1 MEQQPLFQ
9 VIAEAIRREILQG
22 TLKHGDE
29 LPPVREMS
37 EKWRCAPGTVQH
49 AYHNLAKLGL
59 VVSRVGQ
66 GTRVADAPPTGS
78 TPPLRRATLI
88 HQAESFLIGALSA
101 GHTLNDIEL
110 AVRLAMDRWRSLA
123 EENPPPPGPGLRFTG
138 SHDPAITLIAA
149 QLGDFA
155 PGYHLDVTF
164 SGSLGGLIALARH
177 ETDLA
182 GCHLWDEETDTYNA
196 PFVRRLLPGRRT
208 ALLMVAHRHLGLI
221 VPAGNPSNIRRLDD
235 LARAGLRFIN
245 RQEGAGTRVW
255 LDTHL
260 RARRIDAEQIEG
272 YSDCVPTHSEVA
284 SAIAQGQAD
293 VGLGL
298 ETAALA
304 YGLDFVPLTVE
315 RYDLAIPSD
324 VWEMPPV
331 QALRRWLE
339 SDLAQDAIRSLGG
352 YDTRS
357 TGAVEWVN

>member
-1 MEQQPLFQ
+1 MDHQPLFQ

-22 TLKHGDE
+22 TLKPGDE

-49 AYHNLAKLGL
+49 AYHALARQGL
-59 VVSRVGQ
+59 VISRVGQ
-66 GTRVADAPPTGS
+66 GTRVAEAPPTGS
-78 TPPLRRATLI
+78 SPSLRRAALI

-123 EENPPPPGPGLRFTG
+123 EEHPAPPGPGLRFNG

-149 QLGDFA
+149 QMPDFA

-164 SGSLGGLIALARH
+164 SGSLGGLIALARR
-177 ETDLA
+177 EADLA

-208 ALLMVAHRHLGLI
+208 ALLTLGHRHLGLI
-221 VPAGNPSNIRRLDD
+221 VPPGNPDGVRRLDD
-235 LARAGLRFIN
+235 LAREGLRFIN

-260 RARRIDAEQIEG
+260 RARHIDPEQIAG
-272 YSDCVPTHSEVA
+272 YEDCVPTHSEVA
-284 SAIAQGQAD
+284 SAIAQDQAD
-293 VGLGL
+293 AGLGL

-304 YGLDFVPLTVE
+304 YGLDFVPLAVE
-315 RYDLAIPSD
+315 RYDLAIPAD
-324 VWEMPPV
+324 VWEMPPI
-331 QALRRWLE
+331 QALGRWLE
-339 SDLAQDAIRSLGG
+339 SDPAQDAIRSLGG
-352 YDTRS
+352 YDTRQ
-357 TGAVEWVN
+357 TGAVEWVS